1 MQGTTKPSGATTVAA
16 KSEAIANA
24 AGEAFD
30 LKKRRALEQLD
41 AKYLCDLHRK
51 ACYVLPGGFHVPL
64 TDGNLAECVGL
75 CCLFWYGHWYKQ
87 IQIDTNKYL
96 GCCCSLFTALLS
108 F

>member
-51 ACYVLPGGFHVPL
+51 ACYVLPGGFHVSL
-64 TDGNLAECVGL
+64 TDAHLAEWARLMVRGSRTRDDI
-75 CCLFWYGHWYKQ
+75 FFA
-87 IQIDTNKYL
+87 N
-96 GCCCSLFTALLS
+96 
-108 F
+108 